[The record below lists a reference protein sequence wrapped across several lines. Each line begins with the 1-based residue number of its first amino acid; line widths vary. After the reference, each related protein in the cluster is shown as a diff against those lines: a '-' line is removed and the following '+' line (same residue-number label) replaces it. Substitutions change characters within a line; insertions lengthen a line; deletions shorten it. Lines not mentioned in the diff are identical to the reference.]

1 VTGEPG
7 ELPLNGEWWQVAA
20 VHDHN
25 AAVRLHAE
33 NVTAWNE
40 AAGEYRAQ
48 LDDTLTF
55 LRAGRSNLHPIER
68 ANLERLGPL
77 RDWCHQA
84 VHLQCASGKD
94 TISLLTEGAGHVAGV
109 DISPVHIE
117 NARRLSAELGLDA
130 EWYLCD
136 VLETPH
142 QLDGRFDLV
151 YTGRGALSW
160 LHDLRAWGAVVARLL
175 RPGGVLH
182 VLDNHPFLWF
192 WDDQSTDLRIL
203 AGVTYFD
210 WAADTRGWTSDY
222 LPGLVGSVKHERG
235 HTFTDV
241 VGAVLDAGLELT
253 HLAEHREDYGCD
265 FFPRMRPEDRARIPA
280 TFSMMARRPAAQ
292 GGPG

>member
-1 VTGEPG
+1 MTDIPDEQSP
-7 ELPLNGEWWQVAA
+7 NGEWWPVAA

-25 AAVRLHAE
+25 QAASLHRE

-40 AAGEYRAQ
+40 AAREYRAN
-48 LDDTLTF
+48 LDSTLTF

-68 ANLERLGPL
+68 RNLERIGPL
-77 RDWCHQA
+77 DSWCHDA

-94 TISLLTEGAGHVAGV
+94 TLSLLNEGVKRVVGV

-117 NARRLSAELGLDA
+117 NARLLSAQLDVDA
-130 EWYLCD
+130 QWYLCD
-136 VLETPH
+136 VLDTPH
-142 QLDGRFDLV
+142 ELDGDFDLV
-151 YTGRGALSW
+151 FTGRGALCW
-160 LHDLRAWGAVVARLL
+160 LHDLHAWGEVVARLL

-192 WDDQSTDLRIL
+192 WDDRSSELRV
-203 AGVTYFD
+203 AEGVSYFD

-222 LPGLVGSVKHERG
+222 LPGLVGSVKHERS

-241 VGAVLDAGLELT
+241 VGAVVDAGLQIT

-265 FFPRMRPEDRARIPA
+265 FFPRMRPDDRARIPA
-280 TFSMMARRPAAQ
+280 TFSMMARRPT
-292 GGPG
+292 